1 MTEKLFD
8 LDSYIHEFDCK
19 VINLYNHNGDL
30 AIETDKTAFF
40 YEGGGQSSDV
50 GMLGN
55 FYVKDTQNISG
66 TILHIVE
73 NYEEN
78 VEKVAVGDVLHG
90 KIDSKKR
97 FSDMQ
102 QHSGEHIFSGIVHKL
117 YGYDNVGFHLGTAA
131 VTLDFNGKL
140 DKDDIC
146 KVQSLVNKAIWD
158 NLEIKVFYPDEAEL
172 EKLSY
177 RSKKEINEA
186 LRLVEIPEIDL
197 CACCAPHV
205 KRTGEIGLVNVTAF
219 ESHRGGTRVY
229 ILCGERAMKDIEEK
243 LTQNKQV
250 GNLLCAKETETFEKV
265 EKLKNNCSLL
275 TYQLSQAKLEILKR
289 DAEKIEPQ
297 EEIIVFTDLE
307 EVNAVRE
314 YANLLSEKAKH
325 FAAVFSKID
334 NGCKYVIIS
343 KTDYDVA
350 LVSKKLNS
358 TFAGKGG
365 GRGGIVQG
373 SLSEGVGEAKL
384 REVIGNRGEIE

>member
-8 LDSYIHEFDCK
+8 LNSYIHEFDCK

-30 AIETDKTAFF
+30 AIETDRTAFF

-55 FYVKDTQNISG
+55 FYVKDTQNISD

-78 VEKVAVGDVLHG
+78 VEKVSIGDVLHG

-102 QHSGEHIFSGIVHKL
+102 QHSGEHIFSGIVNKL

-140 DKDDIC
+140 EKEDIC
-146 KVQSLVNKAIWD
+146 KVQNLVNKAIWD
-158 NLEIKVFYPDEAEL
+158 NLEIKVFYPTEAEL
-172 EKLSY
+172 ENLSY

-186 LRLVEIPEIDL
+186 LRLVEIPGVDL

-205 KRTGEIGLVNVTAF
+205 KRTGEIGLVNVIDF

-243 LTQNKQV
+243 LSQNKKV
-250 GNLLCAKETETFEKV
+250 GNLLCSKETETFSKV
-265 EKLKNNCSLL
+265 EKLKNSCSLL

-289 DAEKIEPQ
+289 DAEKIEAQ
-297 EEIIVFTDLE
+297 EKIVVFTDLE
-307 EVNAVRE
+307 DVNAVRE
-314 YANLLSEKAKH
+314 YANILSEKAKD
-325 FAAVFSKID
+325 FAAVFSKI
-334 NGCKYVIIS
+334 NENCKYVIIS
-343 KTDYDVA
+343 KTDYDIGTVA
-350 LVSKKLNS
+350 KNLNKS
-358 TFAGKGG
+358 FDGKGG

-373 SLSEGVGEAKL
+373 SLSKCDDLTSNSTELCQVL
-384 REVIGNRGEIE
+384 GN